1 MLRAGIDGVDQ
12 GVRIE
17 IGGGR
22 LPASMVARRVWA
34 DIRPSATARTRMRRQ
49 VPYAAIVMAV
59 VLVRIVGMTRPRAAA
74 Q

>member
-1 MLRAGIDGVDQ
+1 MQRAGIEGVDQ

-17 IGGGR
+17 IGGRG
-22 LPASMVARRVWA
+22 LPAGMIARRVWV
-34 DIRPSATARTRMRRQ
+34 DLRPSATLRTRMRRQ

-59 VLVRIVGMTRPRAAA
+59 VLVRIVGMTRPRPAA